1 MDMDY
6 KNSSRRFRPLGSRR
20 FKSHDLNLSN
30 VSPSPYGLSYVKN
43 EFWINFGKKLHAVS
57 KSTRAETGTDEVGQ
71 NYIIR
76 IGPKRRER
84 KGTWSQSSLLSRA
97 RSSSFYKLR
106 DSRLS
111 LSFRR
116 APSTRVPFRACCSNV
131 TSCDFPNWLAGYQ
144 SVISYSTTLTSD
156 QTIWMSWCSVELWNF

>member
-1 MDMDY
+1 MVWYFIGFYIMYRTFHGRLEISLLVLKKRERVKD
-6 KNSSRRFRPLGSRR
+6 SSTLEEKFRISKR
-20 FKSHDLNLSN
+20 SSN
-30 VSPSPYGLSYVKN
+30 ILYFVTWYFGLLQIYRCNVVIK
-43 EFWINFGKKLHAVS
+43 IVLKGKAEQHKKEEKLHAVS

-84 KGTWSQSSLLSRA
+84 KSTWSQSSLLS

-111 LSFRR
+111 LSFPR
-116 APSTRVPFRACCSNV
+116 APRTRIPFRV
-131 TSCDFPNWLAGYQ
+131 LP
-144 SVISYSTTLTSD
+144 V
-156 QTIWMSWCSVELWNF
+156 